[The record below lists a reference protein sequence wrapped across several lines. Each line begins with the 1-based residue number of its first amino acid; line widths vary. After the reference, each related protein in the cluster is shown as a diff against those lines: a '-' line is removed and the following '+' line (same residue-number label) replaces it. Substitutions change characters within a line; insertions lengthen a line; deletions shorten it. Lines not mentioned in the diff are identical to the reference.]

1 MFGVSNTYSP
11 AIWMSRVMILVRLMV
26 KRNPVNSPSWGE
38 GMFIMAYPKVI
49 PLFYMG
55 FLYIPGGC
63 LGFLPSTDRIKLL
76 NTWHLAKLT
85 IKRNIFSGK
94 NPHEDMWSG
103 TLETDGVQKPSGF
116 LYNADPVIHSG
127 WVCWL
132 WGVSA
137 LGIFGVVQIH
147 SDFCRY
153 GPKISNVWRKI
164 LKDYIGKEV
173 DEITWMGLHV

>member
-11 AIWMSRVMILVRLMV
+11 AIWMSRVMILVLLMV

-76 NTWHLAKLT
+76 NTWHLSKLT
-85 IKRNIFSGK
+85 IKRNIFFR
-94 NPHEDMWSG
+94 
-103 TLETDGVQKPSGF
+103 QKPTWGYVIRNVGNRWGSKTLRLFVKRRSSHPFRMGVLVMRCFGPWDFWGRPNSQRF
-116 LYNADPVIHSG
+116 LPIRSENI
-127 WVCWL
+127 
-132 WGVSA
+132 
-137 LGIFGVVQIH
+137 
-147 SDFCRY
+147 
-153 GPKISNVWRKI
+153 
-164 LKDYIGKEV
+164 
-173 DEITWMGLHV
+173 